1 MLEIKWKKKKGKN
14 LVVDFWLVVAEGH
27 GFWMRKK
34 RFGNEGVEN
43 DFLEMFGNNYN
54 FLDLSALTQY
64 FSCVSS
70 FVR

>member
-43 DFLEMFGNNYN
+43 DFL
-54 FLDLSALTQY
+54 DLSALTQY

>member
-1 MLEIKWKKKKGKN
+1 
-14 LVVDFWLVVAEGH
+14 
-27 GFWMRKK
+27 MRKK